1 MNKCYSEIIDNIPIT
16 RWCPFHDG
24 KISIDN
30 ETMND
35 LDEDTR
41 YTVLEWIKWRIVP
54 AKKFNFHH
62 SSYGIKHRLQEELNL
77 YLTNNQFKHA
87 MLMCGYLPKDENE
100 TNWIY
105 AISDKSPCFHSEN
118 DKNYMLI
125 VKAAKLKKARR
136 LLKWAV
142 EGFRKLGAS
151 LNNDGECDGD
161 CLYCPI
167 NNHGN
172 CLKWEYED
180 KVLALIGEDGDTN
193 D

>member
-62 SSYGIKHRLQEELNL
+62 SSYGIKHRLQEELNI

-125 VKAAKLKKARR
+125 VEAAKLKKAKR
-136 LLKWAV
+136 LLKDAIYVMNSYLQDSGGRWQ
-142 EGFRKLGAS
+142 
-151 LNNDGECDGD
+151 
-161 CLYCPI
+161 
-167 NNHGN
+167 
-172 CLKWEYED
+172 YEAEA
-180 KVLALIGEDGDTN
+180 LALIGEDTNVPASADTN
-193 D
+193 VGHKFCGWIKGR